1 MLVNTCYTAEPSKY
15 RLLVALFLHV
25 GVALILHVVALCRI
39 CFLLQTQLTGFSA
52 AHHVAWLGLMH
63 CCKQMLHEP
72 RRVKI
77 FRRSA
82 PFDEEM
88 EEKTD
93 EDEDEDEGEDGD
105 RDGRVKKDMEKAD
118 AGAKELPS
126 RVGRKSRSS
135 VPAGGRGGTSS
146 AMSSMRNKRLVRLWA
161 RLYADDDVA
170 NMRDVIDVD

>member
-1 MLVNTCYTAEPSKY
+1 MRFSFCIKV
-15 RLLVALFLHV
+15 VALFLYV
-25 GVALILHVVALCRI
+25 GVALTLHVVALCRI

-52 AHHVAWLGLMH
+52 AHHVAWLSLMH
-63 CCKQMLHEP
+63 CCQQVLHEP
-72 RRVKI
+72 RRAKI

-93 EDEDEDEGEDGD
+93 EDEDEGEGEG
-105 RDGRVKKDMEKAD
+105 
-118 AGAKELPS
+118 
-126 RVGRKSRSS
+126 KSRSS
-135 VPAGGRGGTSS
+135 RRS
-146 AMSSMRNKRLVRLWA
+146 KRLGRLWA

>member
-1 MLVNTCYTAEPSKY
+1 MRFSFCIQV
-15 RLLVALFLHV
+15 VALFLHV

-52 AHHVAWLGLMH
+52 AYHVAWLGLMN
-63 CCKQMLHEP
+63 CCKQVLHEP
-72 RRVKI
+72 RRAKI

-88 EEKTD
+88 EEQTD
-93 EDEDEDEGEDGD
+93 EDEDESEGEDGD
-105 RDGRVKKDMEKAD
+105 RDGRVKDMEKAD

-126 RVGRKSRSS
+126 RDGRKSRSS
-135 VPAGGRGGTSS
+135 VPAGGRGGTSG
-146 AMSSMRNKRLVRLWA
+146 AKSSMHNKRLVRMWA
-161 RLYADDDVA
+161 RLCADDDVA